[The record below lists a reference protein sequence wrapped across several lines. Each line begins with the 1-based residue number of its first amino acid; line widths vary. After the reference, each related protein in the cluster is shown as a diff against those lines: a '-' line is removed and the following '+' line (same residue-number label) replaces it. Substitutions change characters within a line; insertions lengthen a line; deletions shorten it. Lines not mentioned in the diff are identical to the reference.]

1 MNYAHFTTNAGVVM
15 ICGQKAPSMPDVES
29 RTSQDFKYV
38 ATVGKSYGIFHRQ
51 RVKSPTKIEGNIG
64 QHVGPGIAKKLKM
77 RVKIMGLELNLHTL
91 TSLSHT
97 MMQWRCDQNQ
107 MVTYNYFFRALVAPN
122 YTSWAIFKPTHWR
135 LNLALYL
142 LMGLKNRT
150 SQMRL
155 RHPCCVAQN

>member
-1 MNYAHFTTNAGVVM
+1 
-15 ICGQKAPSMPDVES
+15 MPDVES

-91 TSLSHT
+91 TSLSHDAVEVRPNGYIELFFFELWLLLLT
-97 MMQWRCDQNQ
+97 TRAGPSSNQ
-107 MVTYNYFFRALVAPN
+107 RVRGSTLF
-122 YTSWAIFKPTHWR
+122 
-135 LNLALYL
+135 
-142 LMGLKNRT
+142 
-150 SQMRL
+150 
-155 RHPCCVAQN
+155 CVYS